1 MAREGGSGTM
11 DWLNG
16 RKTIDWLNGR
26 GTVNRLLVVML
37 LLMMRVMMLLL
48 MMIIGRMMSRYLRVI
63 STIRFEP
70 KCLRS
75 YADKYNLCEHVAG

>member
-1 MAREGGSGTM
+1 M

-37 LLMMRVMMLLL
+37 LLMM
-48 MMIIGRMMSRYLRVI
+48 IIGRMMSRYLRVI

-75 YADKYNLCEHVAG
+75 DADKYNLCEHVAG

>member
-1 MAREGGSGTM
+1 M

-16 RKTIDWLNGR
+16 RKPIDWLNGR

-48 MMIIGRMMSRYLRVI
+48 MIIRRMMSRYLRVI

-75 YADKYNLCEHVAG
+75 DADKYDLCEHVAG